1 MKKAMLALF
10 VVALGSAAA
19 PAQSNWGD
27 KLFKEGTTHDFGNVA
42 HGAQLY
48 KRFTIT
54 NIYAVPL
61 DILDV
66 KVSCGCTTATP
77 SAKTLQPREV
87 GYLDVNMDARKFT
100 GPKTVRITIVVGPQ
114 YTSTAELKLTA
125 NSRQDIVFNPGDVN
139 FGSVAAGDS
148 PTLNVDVEYA
158 GALDWRI
165 TGADANGGP
174 FDVQVEEFHREVG
187 KKGQP
192 GAVGYHVKVTMKKEA
207 PVGALRREL
216 ILKTNDPASE
226 AVPVLVEANVQ
237 APLTVSPE
245 VLRVGDLKAGQEI
258 TKKVMVRGSKP
269 FKIVAVE
276 GGADLVSVA
285 SAVPSADGL
294 VQQTLAFRCAGAKTG
309 EFRRQF
315 KIKTD
320 LQEAPVT
327 VTVEGNVVP

>member
-1 MKKAMLALF
+1 MKNALLALV

-19 PAQSNWGD
+19 PAQTNWGD
-27 KLFKEGTTHDFGNVA
+27 KLFKDGTSHDFGTVA

-61 DILDV
+61 DIMDV

-100 GPKTVRITIVVGPQ
+100 GPKTVRVTVIVGPQ
-114 YTSTAELKLTA
+114 YTSSAELKLTA

-139 FGSVAAGDS
+139 FGSVAAGDT
-148 PTLNVDVEYA
+148 PTQTVDVEYA
-158 GALDWRI
+158 GTLDWRI

-174 FDVQVEEFHREVG
+174 FDVQVEEFRREVG
-187 KKGQP
+187 KKGQA
-192 GAVGYHVKVTMKKEA
+192 GTVGYHVKVTMK
-207 PVGALRREL
+207 PGAKAGAIRQEL

-226 AVPVLVEANVQ
+226 SVPVLVEATVQ

-245 VLRVGDLKAGQEI
+245 VLHIGDLKAGQEV
-258 TKKVMVRGSKP
+258 TKKVMVRGSKA

-276 GGADLVSVA
+276 GGGDVVGVA
-285 SAVPSADGL
+285 TAFPSAEPL
-294 VQQTLAFRCAGAKTG
+294 VQQPLAFRCVGSKTG
-309 EFRRQF
+309 EFRRTF
-315 KIKTD
+315 KITTD